1 MYALAAMILEA
12 DMYPGEY
19 FSVKNERG
27 STQKAE
33 LHVKEAQTCKT
44 LEDLMYVTLLRGD
57 YEKMEG
63 LNTFESLVP
72 KINFRKHDK
81 KNLR

>member
-1 MYALAAMILEA
+1 MAAMVLEA

-19 FSVKNERG
+19 YSVRNESGSVK
-27 STQKAE
+27 KAE
-33 LHVKEAQTCKT
+33 QHIKEAQTCKS
-44 LEDLMYVTLLRGD
+44 LEDLMYVTLLRGEL
-57 YEKMEG
+57 EKMEG
-63 LNTFESLVP
+63 LNTFEALVP